1 MNIGNID
8 MDKDTVFLFLKNL
21 QLKNSLGIGT
31 PENLMRLSFFFF
43 SCRIRHDTLVAF
55 PVGGG
60 CVWR

>member
-1 MNIGNID
+1 MDIGNID

-21 QLKNSLGIGT
+21 QLKNSLGLGM
-31 PENLMRLSFFFF
+31 PENFMRLLFFF

>member
-1 MNIGNID
+1 MDIGNID

-21 QLKNSLGIGT
+21 QLKNSLGLGM
-31 PENLMRLSFFFF
+31 PENFMRLFFFF
-43 SCRIRHDTLVAF
+43 SCRIRHDTFVAF